1 MGNTCCSTSLDTRT
15 DLDTSKKLKLAA
27 FLKRSEFI
35 DPTAGY
41 MGHLRRPSSTMDTSP
56 DRTTLRSTV
65 DGSARG
71 EDLRVHNME
80 QLCQRC

>member
-1 MGNTCCSTSLDTRT
+1 MGNTCCSA
-15 DLDTSKKLKLAA
+15 DLGAKSDLEASKKLKLAA
-27 FLKRSEFI
+27 LLRRSEYI

-41 MGHLRRPSSTMDTSP
+41 MGHLRRPSSTMEVSP

-65 DGSARG
+65 DCGSIRG

-80 QLCQRC
+80 